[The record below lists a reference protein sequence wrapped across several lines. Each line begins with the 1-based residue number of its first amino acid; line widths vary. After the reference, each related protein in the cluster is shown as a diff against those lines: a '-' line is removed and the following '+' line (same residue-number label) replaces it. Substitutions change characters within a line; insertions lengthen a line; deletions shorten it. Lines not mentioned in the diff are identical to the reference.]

1 MENNGA
7 DLAVLSWAPF
17 SPSHNWPLMAVG
29 LQVVVG
35 VGLLVSESQR
45 ILAGQGGRGSGATEP
60 SDKQF
65 WWSIH
70 GASGTASQSCV
81 LLSLVHMKQ
90 RFPLRER
97 KTTLRFVTVSLSVS
111 ACIVRGLSRLSFAFF
126 WSHRWVFFFFFFPH
140 SDWCLLLQPAISC
153 CFLDRWPKCLNC
165 PWQDPNSFS
174 TITWLVC
181 SF

>member
-65 WWSIH
+65 
-70 GASGTASQSCV
+70 
-81 LLSLVHMKQ
+81 
-90 RFPLRER
+90 
-97 KTTLRFVTVSLSVS
+97 
-111 ACIVRGLSRLSFAFF
+111 
-126 WSHRWVFFFFFFPH
+126 
-140 SDWCLLLQPAISC
+140 
-153 CFLDRWPKCLNC
+153 
-165 PWQDPNSFS
+165 
-174 TITWLVC
+174 
-181 SF
+181 